1 VTLPT
6 RPTTPTTRTTPTTP
20 ILAVAG
26 VDKTFTMH
34 LQGGQRLAVLRGLS
48 FEVRSGE
55 CVALGGPSGAGKSSI
70 LKMVYGKY
78 AADRGRIVLRIPPAS
93 QRSRAPGGERE
104 STAVDIAAADPRQV
118 LAARRDAMGY
128 VSQFLR
134 CVPRVPALQVV
145 AEPLVHRGMG
155 APEARDRAARMLT
168 RLGIP
173 ERLWALPPV
182 TFSGGEQQRVNIA
195 RGFVTELPLLLL
207 DEPTAALDARNR
219 EVVVEL
225 IGEKRA
231 RGTALLGIFHDAVV
245 RDAVADRMVELET
258 FAPAAGAAA

>member
-6 RPTTPTTRTTPTTP
+6 TPTTPTTP
-20 ILAVAG
+20 ILAVSG

-34 LQGGQRLAVLRGLS
+34 LQGGQRLAVLRGLT

-55 CVALGGPSGAGKSSI
+55 CVALGGASGAGKSSI
-70 LKMVYGKY
+70 LKMVYGNY
-78 AADRGRIVLRIPPAS
+78 AVDRGRIVLRN
-93 QRSRAPGGERE
+93 
-104 STAVDIAAADPRQV
+104 TDIAAADPRQV
-118 LAARRDAMGY
+118 LAARRHTMGY

-134 CVPRVPALQVV
+134 CVPRVAALQVV

-155 APEARDRAARMLT
+155 IAEAGERAARMLA

-173 ERLWALPPV
+173 ERLWVLSPV

-195 RGFVTELPLLLL
+195 RGFISELPLLLL
-207 DEPTAALDARNR
+207 DEPTAALDPRNR

-225 IGEKRA
+225 IREKRA
-231 RGTALLGIFHDAVV
+231 GGTALLGIFHDPVV
-245 RDAVADRMVELET
+245 RDAVADRVVEVET